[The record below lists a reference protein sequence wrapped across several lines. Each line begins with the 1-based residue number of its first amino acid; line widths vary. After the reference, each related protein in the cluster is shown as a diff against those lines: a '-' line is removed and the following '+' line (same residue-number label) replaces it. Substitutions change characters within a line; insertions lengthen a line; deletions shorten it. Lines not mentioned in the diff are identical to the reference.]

1 MAGNAFRV
9 LIINSGSSSLKFAL
23 YKTGEAEALDCSG
36 KLDRIGLAGG
46 SFHARDAAGAMLV
59 ENEKLHLADHDAAL
73 GTLLEW
79 LAATGRQQH
88 LDAAA
93 HRVVHGGPRH
103 TQPQPITP
111 ELVAELDELIP
122 LAPNHLPGALAAIR
136 AISKAHPEL
145 KQIACFDTSFH
156 RTMPQVAQ
164 RFALPGRFAEEGVLR
179 YGFHGL
185 SYEYIVQELA
195 QLAGDAAAQGRLVIA
210 HLGNGASMA
219 AVHQRQGIDT
229 TMGFTPIGGLVMST
243 RAGDLDPGLMLYLL
257 QQRGM
262 QADELHDLLA
272 KQSGLLGISGTSSDM
287 QDLLA
292 REANDAN
299 AALAVE
305 IFCYQARKFIGALA
319 AALGGLDELIFTG
332 GMGENAAP
340 IRARICEPLKF
351 LGIELSPSL
360 NSQHASVISQVGA
373 PVTVRII
380 KTNEELMMARHADR
394 VLREPEN

>member
-1 MAGNAFRV
+1 MAGSAFRV

-46 SFHARDAAGAMLV
+46 DFHVRDASGNTLV
-59 ENEKLHLADHDAAL
+59 KNENLHLANHEAAL

-79 LAATGRQQH
+79 LADTGRQQH

-103 TQPQPITP
+103 TQPQRITP
-111 ELVAELDELIP
+111 ELIAELDELIP

-136 AISKAHPEL
+136 AIGKAQPEL
-145 KQIACFDTSFH
+145 TQIACFDTSFH

-195 QLAGDAAAQGRLVIA
+195 QLAGDAAAQRRLVIA

-219 AVHQRQGIDT
+219 AVHQRRGIDT

-262 QADELHDLLA
+262 QAEELHELLA

-351 LGIELSPSL
+351 LGIELSLSL
-360 NSQHASVISQVGA
+360 NEQHAGVISQVGA

-394 VLREPEN
+394 VLHEAK